1 MSGTRFTRAELYE
14 FVWTDPM
21 STIAPQFGL
30 SGVALRKACIKARVP
45 VPPRGHWAKKA
56 AGKPTGR
63 SPLPPRPA
71 GMADE
76 ITIGGRH
83 WHAYVP
89 WTEAELL
96 GPVPDPPVFDESVDA
111 LRERVRKQI
120 GRVGVARSL
129 SKTHPSIA
137 AVLEEDERRREKR
150 RNSLFASVLDEPI
163 YETPLAR
170 RRLRILNAL
179 FNAVARAG
187 GKGRVSVDGT
197 DSETIAVVVHEQ
209 HVVIGLNPVPDRR
222 RRSGAEPKAKRK
234 QILRLAILRGHR
246 TDSERVGWQDDEVPL
261 ENRIA
266 EVAAE
271 VVVTAEVQYREHCMR
286 LHEWRIQRKAEL
298 EAERRRR
305 EVEAERKR
313 QEHEAA
319 LAQARIDR
327 LLSQAR
333 AMRDAQ
339 EIRAYV
345 QAACSSAEGASL
357 DPGIVNEWRAW
368 ALAQADGLDPVKSGS
383 FLEELHGDA
392 SIPTEHDEVTM

>member
-1 MSGTRFTRAELYE
+1 
-14 FVWTDPM
+14 M
-21 STIAPQFGL
+21 STIAPRFGL

-71 GMADE
+71 GMTDE
-76 ITIGGRH
+76 ITIGGRY
-83 WHAYVP
+83 WHAYAP

-96 GPVPDPPVFDESVDA
+96 GPVLAPPVFDESVDA

-150 RNSLFASVLDEPI
+150 RNSLFASVLDEPM

-187 GKGRVSVDGT
+187 GKGRVSVDGA
-197 DSETIAVVVHEQ
+197 DSETISVVVHEQ
-209 HVVIGLNPVPDRR
+209 HVFVGLNPVPDRR
-222 RRSGAEPKAKRK
+222 RRSGAEAKAKRK
-234 QILRLAILRGHR
+234 QILRLSILRGHR
-246 TDSERVGWQDDEVPL
+246 TDSERVGWQDSEVPL

-266 EVAAE
+266 EVAVE
-271 VVVTAEVQYREHCMR
+271 IVVTAEVQYREHCMS

-298 EAERRRR
+298 EAEQRRR
-305 EVEAERKR
+305 EAEAERKR

-319 LAQARIDR
+319 LAKARVDR
-327 LLSQAR
+327 LLSQTQ

-339 EIRAYV
+339 AIRAYV
-345 QAACSSAEGASL
+345 LEVCSSPGAASL
-357 DPGIVNEWRAW
+357 DQTNLDRWRAW
-368 ALAQADGLDPVKSGS
+368 ALAEADRIDPVKTGV
-383 FLEELHGDA
+383 FLEEDR
-392 SIPTEHDEVTM
+392 

>member
-1 MSGTRFTRAELYE
+1 MNCTRFTRAELHE
-14 FVWTDPM
+14 LVWTDPM
-21 STIAPQFGL
+21 STIAPRFGL

-63 SPLPPRPA
+63 TPLPPRPA

-76 ITIGGRH
+76 VTIGGRH
-83 WHAYVP
+83 WHSYVP
-89 WTEAELL
+89 WTEAEIL
-96 GPVPDPPVFDESVDA
+96 GPVPDPPVFDESVGA

-150 RNSLFASVLDEPI
+150 RNSLFASVLDEPMH
-163 YETPLAR
+163 ETPQAR

-187 GKGRVSVDGT
+187 GKGRMSVDRT
-197 DSETIAVVVHEQ
+197 DSDTIAVVHEQ
-209 HVVIGLNPVPDRR
+209 HVVISLNPIPGRR
-222 RRSGAEPKAKRK
+222 RMSDAEPKAKRK
-234 QILRLAILRGHR
+234 QTLRLAILRGNR
-246 TDSERVGWQDDEVPL
+246 TGGERVGWQDDETPL

-266 EVAAE
+266 EVAVE

-286 LHEWRIQRKAEL
+286 LYEWRIQRKAEL
-298 EAERRRR
+298 EAEQRRR
-305 EVEAERKR
+305 EAEAERKR

-319 LAQARIDR
+319 LAKARIDR
-327 LLSQAR
+327 LLSQAQ

-339 EIRAYV
+339 AIRVYV
-345 QAACSSAEGASL
+345 RAACSSAEGAPL
-357 DPGIVNEWRAW
+357 DPGIVDKWRAW
-368 ALAQADGLDPVKSGS
+368 ALAQADGPGDDGQGVPVGRA
-383 FLEELHGDA
+383 HAPCAGDLPA
-392 SIPTEHDEVTM
+392 GA